1 MAVVIRSYQ
10 AADYQAVR
18 TLIESVL
25 TEFGFT
31 FALGGLQQDLNEI
44 SARYGTQRAGFWIAE
59 AAGTLVGTVAIRP
72 KAERTCE
79 LKRLYLAP
87 QWRGQGLGQTL
98 YAHAESFARQ
108 AGYERIW
115 LDSSRRFG
123 SAHRLYERNGFV
135 LLERLDNDWEDNV
148 YEKRLM

>member
-1 MAVVIRSYQ
+1 MALVIRSYD
-10 AADYQAVR
+10 AADYSVVR
-18 TLIESVL
+18 ALIESVL
-25 TEFGFT
+25 TEFGFA
-31 FALGGLQQDLNEI
+31 FAVGGLEQDLSEI
-44 SARYGTQRAGFWIAE
+44 GARYGTPRAGFWVAE
-59 AAGTLVGTVAIRP
+59 VGASLVGTVAIRP
-72 KAERTCE
+72 KADRTCE

-87 QWRGQGLGQTL
+87 QWRGQGLGQVL

-108 AGYERIW
+108 AGYDRIW

-148 YEKRLM
+148 YEKRLT